1 MLVRCRCGKRLHVK
15 DALAGKKIRCPGCEQ
30 VFIVEDAG
38 DEVEEG
44 IVAEKSGTRSPKPPR
59 KKKAKRDQ
67 DDEDDLPDDDDSDDE
82 ESTASS
88 AKQSRRGAKKKTV
101 SLTRN
106 IAGAVVLCVLL
117 AVAVVLYVKKFA
129 APGSVTLEGTSS
141 AVNVF
146 IDDKQIDV
154 PVAKLPGLRLTVD
167 LQPGTHTV
175 RVTRD
180 GHEPFTKEVSV
191 KSGETTLV
199 RVFLKKIVKDNP

>member
-15 DALAGKKIRCPGCEQ
+15 DALVGKKIRCPGCEQ
-30 VFIVEDAG
+30 VFIAEDAG

-44 IVAEKSGTRSPKPPR
+44 TVAEKSRNRSPEPPR
-59 KKKAKRDQ
+59 KKKAKRDE
-67 DDEDDLPDDDDSDDE
+67 DDEDDLPDDDDE
-82 ESTASS
+82 ESAPSS
-88 AKQSRRGAKKKTV
+88 AKKSRRGAKKKTV

-106 IAGAVVLCVLL
+106 IAGGVVLCVLL
-117 AVAVVLYVKKFA
+117 VLAVVLYLKKLA

-141 AVNVF
+141 AVDVF

-175 RVTRD
+175 RVTRA
-180 GHEPFTKEVSV
+180 GYEPFTKEVSV

-199 RVFLKKIVKDNP
+199 RVFLKEIVKDNR